1 MRSLNELTFQ
11 IELPLKPADAIDRID
26 AACDESALGLEGV
39 REGERGNGGIRS
51 GRRRMWGNVDGHW
64 FRVRA
69 IGIGYTAP
77 VADGYVVA
85 AGTGSRVVVNGEMD
99 PEGTRLARQTRWG
112 GTIGGF
118 IALLVGFAGE
128 PGTLIPALLF
138 GAVFFGIAWAGY
150 RWQINAARRTRQVLM
165 DVLTGPPPSPAKWRP
180 RVPGRPFNDR
190 PLI

>member
-26 AACDESALGLEGV
+26 AACDESALGLEGA
-39 REGERGNGGIRS
+39 RDGDRLLGGIGS
-51 GRRRMWGNVDGHW
+51 GRRRMWGNVGGHV

-85 AGTGSRVVVNGEMD
+85 EGTGSRVVVNGEMD
-99 PEGTRLARQTRWG
+99 PEGARLARLTRWG
-112 GTIGGF
+112 GAIGGF
-118 IALLVGFAGE
+118 IALMAGLSGE
-128 PGTLIPALLF
+128 PGTLIPPLLMGALF
-138 GAVFFGIAWAGY
+138 VGIAWACY
-150 RWQINAARRTRQVLM
+150 RWQINAARRTRRVLM
-165 DVLTGPPPSPAKWRP
+165 DVLTGAPPSPAKWRP

-190 PLI
+190 PMF